1 MCMKIYLQARGSYQT
16 LLDLSTWCESNNI
29 ERIGLPDHYIVG
41 KQRKDKDEP
50 APALDLLTAI
60 AGLVRDTESMIYS
73 VLVSPITFRHP
84 SVLLKMATTINEM
97 AKNRFRLGVGTGWLE
112 IEHEVFGIDFPDL
125 KTRFEML
132 HEALEY
138 ITQGMFGENKGMNG
152 KYYQLDNVP
161 ILPSA
166 QGEVPIIIGGGG
178 KKKTP
183 TLAGKYIPN
192 TSCSIS
198 NHPVPTPN
206 LNLFLAISLIVVA
219 ILRRT
224 LGCLNVIG
232 DTKTEYIIDSVSLT
246 NPAIAVNKSKAGAGS
261 FLSLRCLPTI

>member
-1 MCMKIYLQARGSYQT
+1 MFMEIYLQARGSYQT
-16 LLDLSTWCESNNI
+16 LLDLSIWCESNNI
-29 ERIGLPDHYIVG
+29 KRIGLPDHYIVG
-41 KQRKDKDEP
+41 NQRKDKNEP

-97 AKNRFRLGVGTGWLE
+97 AKKRFRLGVGTGWLE
-112 IEHEVFGIDFPDL
+112 IEHEVFGIYFPDL

-132 HEALEY
+132 HEVLEY
-138 ITQGMFGENKGMNG
+138 ITQGMYGENKGMNG

-161 ILPSA
+161 LLPSA

-183 TLAGKYIPN
+183 TLAGKYADEFNIYAGPE
-192 TSCSIS
+192 
-198 NHPVPTPN
+198 
-206 LNLFLAISLIVVA
+206 LSLIH
-219 ILRRT
+219 I
-224 LGCLNVIG
+224 
-232 DTKTEYIIDSVSLT
+232 
-246 NPAIAVNKSKAGAGS
+246 
-261 FLSLRCLPTI
+261 